1 MRDGADGRGAIV
13 RADPGRHALGR
24 VDRDGEIGPIH
35 FAVLRHHALQ
45 PELIRA
51 FARDRHANQPAP
63 VHRHEIDRLRRRL
76 LRGHDQIAFIFA
88 IGIVGHDHDFSARDV
103 VQDVVN
109 RVELKGFRC
118 LDDHAVTI
126 AVAPLLG
133 NGIRCRSG
141 CDQNAAFFLPP
152 RKAKGA

>member
-1 MRDGADGRGAIV
+1 M
-13 RADPGRHALGR
+13 RADPGRHSLR
-24 VDRDGEIGPIH
+24 RIDRDGEIGPIH
-35 FAVLRHHALQ
+35 FPILRDHALQ
-45 PELIRA
+45 PELIGA
-51 FARDRHANQPAP
+51 LARERDANQPAP
-63 VHRHEIDRLRRRL
+63 VHRHEIDRFRRRL
-76 LRGHDQIAFIFA
+76 LRGHDEIALIFA
-88 IGIVGHDHDFSARDV
+88 VGVVGHDDHFSCRDV

-133 NGIRCRSG
+133 NGISLRSRY
-141 CDQNAAFFLPP
+141 DQNAAFFLPP